1 MTTPI
6 DDLNPVPPQPEL
18 AEGNQVFHQKSYDLY
33 VWMRTKLAPALE
45 YVVSLLVNFVAG
57 AYNAS
62 STTSMAL
69 SLGAKTIDVQTGM
82 GYVPGNPIRVA
93 YTTDATKY
101 VDGVVTN
108 YNSTTGALN
117 FTATFLPSGV
127 SGTFA
132 LWSISIIPSV
142 GGLASLAA
150 NKFSGAQDFA
160 NAVAVASAST
170 VNLNAMASNTGT
182 LTGSTTITAWTLS
195 NGATRRLL
203 CPAGV
208 PLTYNATTNNLNTGG
223 ANYTTQAGD
232 VLDITAYGTTID
244 VVISPA
250 NGGVVGG
257 LVTATNNAT
266 FNSTSDTQPTTPS
279 WVDGKIKALFNV
291 TGLAPLYACR
301 AWANYNGVTN
311 TIRASGNVSSITDNG
326 TGDGTANF
334 TTAMPDANYASNIT
348 VGAGNN
354 VMTAIISGL
363 TLTAP
368 TASAFRFQ
376 TLNSANAM
384 AIDSDYVSLAIFR

>member
-1 MTTPI
+1 
-6 DDLNPVPPQPEL
+6 
-18 AEGNQVFHQKSYDLY
+18 
-33 VWMRTKLAPALE
+33 
-45 YVVSLLVNFVAG
+45 
-57 AYNAS
+57 
-62 STTSMAL
+62 MAL
-69 SLGAKTIDVQTGM
+69 SLGEKTINVQTGM